1 MVSLLDFKQLE
12 AFAAVVEHMSF
23 SEAAKSLFLTQP
35 TVSAH
40 IKELESELGKHLFER
55 TTKRITLTADG
66 EKLYGYTTRM
76 LNLRK
81 KALSD
86 LSGQKKEIIH
96 IGSSTLP
103 VSYFLPKALARFR
116 EHHPEISFDI
126 CKSDSIGVI
135 EKMLDGTL
143 DVGLTGTKTFE
154 KQCIF
159 EPFYEDELVIATP
172 VSEHFMKLKADGA
185 ASEVL
190 FREPLIMRENG
201 SGTRRETERMLTFLG
216 IPLESLRI
224 AVCMNDPEAIPNSI
238 IAGVG
243 ISIIS
248 RKVVEDM
255 EKDGKL
261 LIFPLMNPSAHRA
274 LYIVWRK
281 DRFLNKHTKD
291 FIRMFKEMFYET
303 PTASNI

>member
-1 MVSLLDFKQLE
+1 MDFKQLE

-40 IKELESELGKHLFER
+40 VRELESELGKNLFER

-76 LNLRK
+76 LSLRK
-81 KALSD
+81 KALWD
-86 LSGQKKEIIH
+86 LSEQKRAIIH
-96 IGSSTLP
+96 IGASTLP
-103 VSYFLPKALARFR
+103 VSYFLPKALAKFR

-135 EKMLDGTL
+135 EQLLDGTL
-143 DVGLTGTKTFE
+143 DMGLTGTKTFE

-172 VSEHFMKLKADGA
+172 VSEHFRKLKAEGA
-185 ASEVL
+185 VSEIL
-190 FREPLIMRENG
+190 FREPLIMRESG
-201 SGTRRETERMLTFLG
+201 SGTRRETERLLSLMG
-216 IPLESLRI
+216 IPLESLHV

-243 ISIIS
+243 ISILS
-248 RKVVEDM
+248 RKVVE
-255 EKDGKL
+255 EKERDGKL
-261 LIFPLMNPSAHRA
+261 LVFPFMNPPAYRA

-281 DRFLNKHTKD
+281 DRFLSGQTKD
-291 FIRMFKEMFYET
+291 FIRMFKEMFAET
-303 PTASNI
+303 PTASKM